1 MESTPVKASGR
12 PLASG
17 LVFIVLSLGAAVVVE
32 AQPAIRIGTSVSQ
45 TGAYG
50 LLGQNQLRGYQL
62 CVKHTNEKGGVLG
75 RKVELVAEDD
85 QSEPATAARIY
96 AKLITQDK
104 VDAVLGLYSSPIRPW
119 PT

>member
-1 MESTPVKASGR
+1 MSLTA
-12 PLASG
+12 LISG
-17 LVFIVLSLGAAVVVE
+17 LVSLALSLGAAAVAQ
-32 AQPAIRIGTSVSQ
+32 AQPAIRVGASVSQ
-45 TGAYG
+45 TGAFG

-62 CVKHTNEKGGVLG
+62 CVKHTNDKGGVLG
-75 RKVELVAEDD
+75 RQLELLAEDD

-104 VDAVLGLYSSPIRPW
+104 VDAVLGPYSSPSQTPW